1 MSDYSHFSL
10 TRAGDDVVWLK
21 IDVAG
26 KSVNV
31 MASDVMVELSAITRE
46 LAENPHPDWS
56 FIRERKGGLF
66 LVRTSMNLPIFRI
79 GRLLRRI
86 FLVFWRAFRG
96 LKISPA

>member
-10 TRAGDDVVWLK
+10 TRDDDNVAWLK

-46 LAENPHPDWS
+46 LAENPPS
-56 FIRERKGGLF
+56 G
-66 LVRTSMNLPIFRI
+66 
-79 GRLLRRI
+79 
-86 FLVFWRAFRG
+86 LVFYSGKERG
-96 LKISPA
+96 FVFG